1 MKRHVYYLII
11 KNFNFINNNYLSS
24 QTSEHNNTK
33 NGILAWE
40 RYTMWHSG
48 LGKVC
53 NVAFWLGKG
62 IQCGILAW
70 ERYTMWH
77 SGLGRVY
84 NVAFWLGKGIQCGI
98 LAWER
103 YTMWHPGLGK
113 VYNVAFWLGKG
124 IQCGGLNRLMG
135 CHVNTFGLWKPFIGR
150 LIIV

>member
-62 IQCGILAW
+62 IQCG
-70 ERYTMWH
+70 
-77 SGLGRVY
+77 
-84 NVAFWLGKGIQCGI
+84 
-98 LAWER
+98 
-103 YTMWHPGLGK
+103 
-113 VYNVAFWLGKG
+113 
-124 IQCGGLNRLMG
+124 GLNRLMG